1 MTVFSLVASHH
12 DLDLDTVAR
21 LSAGAT
27 GVGPAL
33 PGSGAAGAVV
43 LATCNR
49 VEIYAE
55 ADGAGVEA
63 ARTGLLSAVAA
74 STSLPDEDVHTAF
87 RTLDADATAR
97 HLFEVGAGLDS
108 AVVGERE
115 IAGQVRRALTAA
127 QEAGTASGPP
137 RARPRT
143 SAPARRSARPA
154 ARSSPSPWTSRRSC
168 AVSPTPRPSAT
179 SGPGPPSC

>member
-33 PGSGAAGAVV
+33 PGSGAAGAIV

-115 IAGQVRRALTAA
+115 IAGQVRRAGLGFDGGLHDRDRDRAA
-127 QEAGTASGPP
+127 DGLRLLRLDLLEHHVVAPEIGEVLQHCAERTRAAGQFLQQP
-137 RARPRT
+137 ARP
-143 SAPARRSARPA
+143 
-154 ARSSPSPWTSRRSC
+154 
-168 AVSPTPRPSAT
+168 
-179 SGPGPPSC
+179 

>member
-55 ADGAGVEA
+55 ADAAGVEA
-63 ARTGLLSAVAA
+63 ARAGLLSAVAA

-127 QEAGTASGPP
+127 QEAGTASGPLV
-137 RARPRT
+137 RLFESATRT
-143 SAPARRSARPA
+143 AKDVG
-154 ARSSPSPWTSRRSC
+154 SRT
-168 AVSPTPRPSAT
+168 AVSYTHLTLPTKRIV
-179 SGPGPPSC
+179 

>member
-87 RTLDADATAR
+87 RTLDA
-97 HLFEVGAGLDS
+97 L
-108 AVVGERE
+108 
-115 IAGQVRRALTAA
+115 
-127 QEAGTASGPP
+127 
-137 RARPRT
+137 
-143 SAPARRSARPA
+143 
-154 ARSSPSPWTSRRSC
+154 
-168 AVSPTPRPSAT
+168 TPRPVTSSRSAPDWT
-179 SGPGPPSC
+179 PPWWASARSPVRSGAP